1 MKLGLVT
8 GEFPPMQGGV
18 GDYTHELA
26 RALAALDVEV
36 HVITDVRCKDAH
48 LPPSTFHLHPV
59 IRRWSFASLFHIRS
73 HAQSLNLQLLNIQ
86 YQAAAYG
93 LSAPIHVLPN
103 VAGVKTVVTFHDLRI
118 PYLFPKAGRLREA
131 AVTHLARSA
140 SGVIVTNPADE
151 SELQRRGGVKRLA
164 QIPIGSNIA
173 PLEDPRSEAEGKP
186 PPGYDRAAWR
196 TRMGVAPNEFLLGHF
211 GFLNESKG
219 GDTLIGALSA
229 LVSRK
234 AKVKLALIG
243 GQAGTSDA
251 ASNEAFSAE
260 IEKLIARYDL
270 NDRILR
276 TGFVDAPDVSAH
288 LMACDAVVLPYRD
301 GVSFRRGSFM
311 AALAHG
317 CPVITT
323 HPATPLPELRDGVNV
338 RLVPP
343 ESASAIVL
351 AVTELLD
358 APELRARLGQGA
370 HALSALFRWETIAV
384 KTLEFLQSV

>member
-8 GEFPPMQGGV
+8 GEFPAMQGGV

-48 LPPSTFHLHPV
+48 LPPSTFHMHPV

-73 HAQSLNLQLLNIQ
+73 LAQSLNLQLLSIQ

-93 LSAPIHVLPN
+93 LSAPIHVLPS

-118 PYLFPKAGRLREA
+118 PYLFPQAGHLREA

-140 SGVIVTNPADE
+140 SGVIVTDPADE
-151 SELQRRGGVKRLA
+151 AELRRRGGVKRLT

-173 PLEDPRSEAEGKP
+173 PQP

-196 TRMGVAPNEFLLGHF
+196 EQMGIYPNEFLLGHF

-243 GQAGTSDA
+243 GQTGTSDA

-260 IEKLIARYDL
+260 IEKLVSHYDL

-276 TGFVDAPDVSAH
+276 TGFVDAPEVSAH

-370 HALSALFRWETIAV
+370 HALSALFRWETIA
-384 KTLEFLQSV
+384 KRTLEFYQSV

>member
-36 HVITDVRCKDAH
+36 HVITDARCRNFK
-48 LPPSTFHLHPV
+48 LQTPNFKFHPV
-59 IRRWSFASLFHIRS
+59 INRWSFLSLLRIRAL
-73 HAQSLNLQLLNIQ
+73 AQSLNLQLLNIQ

-93 LSAPIHVLPN
+93 LSAPIHILPS

-140 SGVIVTNPADE
+140 SGVIVTDPADE
-151 SELQRRGGVKRLA
+151 SELQRRGGVKRLT

-173 PLEDPRSEAEGKP
+173 PQP

-196 TRMGVAPNEFLLGHF
+196 TRMGVAPNEFLLGYF

-234 AKVKLALIG
+234 ARVKLTLIG
-243 GQAGTSDA
+243 GQTGTSDA

-270 NDRILR
+270 NDRIPR
-276 TGFVDAPDVSAH
+276 TGFVDAPEVSAH

-317 CPVITT
+317 CPVVTT

-384 KTLEFLQSV
+384 RTLEFLQSV